1 MKEKLNFSQK
11 VLLAMYKSVNRMNQH
26 FKNEN
31 FHAVKSEMVLQ
42 EHLRKNFTYVKKE
55 NYL

>member
-1 MKEKLNFSQK
+1 MKEKLNFRQK